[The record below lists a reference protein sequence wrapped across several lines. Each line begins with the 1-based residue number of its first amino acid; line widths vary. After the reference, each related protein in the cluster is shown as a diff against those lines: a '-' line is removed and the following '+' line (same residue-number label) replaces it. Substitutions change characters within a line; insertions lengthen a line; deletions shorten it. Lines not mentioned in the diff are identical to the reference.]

1 MIPLGVTGP
10 RLQQEMSGPMI
21 QMLPKIRY
29 CLYPSLHVAPAAVAA
44 VLLVIVA
51 VLRRPCPIHQ
61 LKECQA
67 PTMEAMVL
75 AIIAV
80 DVDIGPLAVLICNKK
95 LYTLE
100 EDPNINVIYF

>member
-21 QMLPKIRY
+21 QMLLKIRF

-61 LKECQA
+61 LKECQVS
-67 PTMEAMVL
+67 TMEAMVL
-75 AIIAV
+75 ALIAV
-80 DVDIGPLAVLICNKK
+80 DVDIGLLVVLICTNK

-100 EDPNINVIYF
+100 EDPNINVI